1 MTAGGPLSPDEKA
14 TAALLQLAA
23 HAERLAA
30 IERHLADSSE
40 DGYGGE
46 QKAKGYRPREA
57 PRWWLLAGTA
67 RDDAHRPVAAWVEQI
82 YRPMYG
88 HLAALLPACW
98 AEHPICLMTLDWLS
112 ELWTVLYV
120 RPSRPPGIL
129 VSQAEWQT
137 RLMPAAA
144 EQMYKAAAGCEHR
157 QAARP

>member
-1 MTAGGPLSPDEKA
+1 MTADGPLSPDEKA
-14 TAALLQLAA
+14 TAALVQLAA

-40 DGYGGE
+40 DSGGKPE
-46 QKAKGYRPREA
+46 GYRPREA
-57 PRWWLLAGTA
+57 PRWWLLAGTTY
-67 RDDAHRPVAAWVEQI
+67 DDALRPVAAWVEQI

-120 RPSRPPGIL
+120 RPPRTPGIL
-129 VSQAEWQT
+129 ASQAEWQT
-137 RLMPAAA
+137 RLLPAAA
-144 EQMYKAAAGCEHR
+144 EQMRQAAAGCEHR
-157 QAARP
+157 QAARR